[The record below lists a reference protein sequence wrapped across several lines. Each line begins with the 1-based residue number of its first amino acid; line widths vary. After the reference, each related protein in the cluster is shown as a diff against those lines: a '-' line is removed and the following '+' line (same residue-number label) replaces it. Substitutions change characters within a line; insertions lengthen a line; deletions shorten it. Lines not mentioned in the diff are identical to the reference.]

1 MSNPPPA
8 SDIPESA
15 FSDLWER
22 SLDLRPVVTGDD
34 GARYEIVFPGVR
46 NDGPGPDFKGAVF
59 KRGERIVA
67 GDVEL
72 HLDPS
77 GWRAHGH
84 HADPA
89 YRGVAL
95 HVVLR
100 RASPS
105 AAADPSMPP
114 TALASFPTTPDADAA
129 SSGEPRPDDR
139 REPPSEDEIATLGAR
154 RFLYKSDGFRAEMEA
169 SGDPEQV
176 IYQAALES
184 LGYSRNR
191 KPFLALAKALPISE
205 LSPLRREPPS
215 SARFAVFA
223 ALAVAGGL
231 EDGIP
236 DRSERAQAKR
246 VARRLGVKRLVR
258 PDAWSR
264 FRVRPNASP
273 IRRLR
278 GGAELIADNLRR
290 GVVRGM
296 LSELESGGIRALL
309 AAVRKPAGIGRDF
322 ALTMVANAI
331 LPPLR
336 AWAALANSPPAA
348 DRVLRAFLD
357 APAPPSDAVA
367 RSVAKSLGVSP
378 RSKRAPRHF
387 GLHELAR
394 MSSWHG
400 ISG

>member
-1 MSNPPPA
+1 MLQPPA
-8 SDIPESA
+8 SAIPESA

-22 SLDLRPVVTGDD
+22 SLDLRPLVTDAD
-34 GARYEIVFPGVR
+34 GGRYEIAFPGIR

-59 KRGERIVA
+59 KRGERVVA

-77 GWRAHGH
+77 GWRARGH

-89 YRGVAL
+89 FRGVVL
-95 HVVLR
+95 QVVLR

-105 AAADPSMPP
+105 SSAASDPSAPP
-114 TALASFPTTPDADAA
+114 TALAAFPPTSDANAPAA
-129 SSGEPRPDDR
+129 SDR
-139 REPPSEDEIATLGAR
+139 REPPSEDEIERLGTR
-154 RFLYKSDGFRAEMEA
+154 RFLYKSDGFRAEMDA
-169 SGDPEQV
+169 SGDPDQV

-191 KPFLALAKALPISE
+191 APFLELAKALPIAE
-205 LSPLRREPPS
+205 LSPLRREPS
-215 SARFAVFA
+215 ASARFAVFA

-231 EDGIP
+231 ESGIP
-236 DRSERAQAKR
+236 DPSERAQAKR
-246 VARRLGVKRLVR
+246 VARRLGVKRRVR

-264 FRVRPNASP
+264 FRIRPNASP
-273 IRRLR
+273 ISRLR

-309 AAVRKPAGIGRDF
+309 AAVRRPPTIGRGF
-322 ALTMVANAI
+322 ALTMATNAI

-336 AWAALANSPPAA
+336 AWAALAGSDDHAHMTANAFA
-348 DRVLRAFLD
+348 DS
-357 APAPPSDAVA
+357 PAPPSDAVA
-367 RSVAKSLGVSP
+367 RSIAKSLGVSP

-394 MSSWHG
+394 TASWHG
-400 ISG
+400 G

>member
-1 MSNPPPA
+1 MPKPPPSA
-8 SDIPESA
+8 SAIPESA

-22 SLDLRPVVTGDD
+22 SLDLRPIVTGDD
-34 GARYEIVFPGVR
+34 GGGRYEIVFPGIR

-59 KRGERIVA
+59 KRGGRVVA

-84 HADPA
+84 HTDPA
-89 YRGVAL
+89 FRGVAL
-95 HVVLR
+95 QVVLTG
-100 RASPS
+100 ASSSAASDPS
-105 AAADPSMPP
+105 APP
-114 TALASFPTTPDADAA
+114 TALAAFPPTTDEDAA
-129 SSGEPRPDDR
+129 ASTDR
-139 REPPSEDEIATLGAR
+139 RPPPSEDEIERLGTR
-154 RFLYKSDGFRAEMEA
+154 RFLYKSDGFRAEMDA

-191 KPFLALAKALPISE
+191 APFLALAKALPIAE
-205 LSPLRREPPS
+205 LSPLRREPPE

-231 EDGIP
+231 EGGVTDEA
-236 DRSERAQAKR
+236 ERAQAKR
-246 VARRLGVKRLVR
+246 VARRLGVKRRVR

-278 GGAELIADNLRR
+278 GGAALIADNLRR
-290 GVVRGM
+290 GFVRGM
-296 LSELESGGIRALL
+296 LSELESGGIRALI
-309 AAVRKPAGIGRDF
+309 AAVRRPPSIGRDF
-322 ALTMVANAI
+322 ALTMIANAI

-336 AWAALANSPPAA
+336 AWAALAGCD
-348 DRVLRAFLD
+348 DRQRLILSAFAD
-357 APAPPSDAVA
+357 APAPPSDAVT
-367 RSVAKSLGVSP
+367 RSIAKSLGLP
-378 RSKRAPRHF
+378 AKSKRAPRHF

-394 MSSWHG
+394 TASWHG
-400 ISG
+400 NR

>member
-1 MSNPPPA
+1 MPNQPPA
-8 SDIPESA
+8 ASAIPESA

-22 SLDLRPVVTGDD
+22 SLDLRPAVSGAD
-34 GARYEIVFPGVR
+34 GGRYEIVFPGIR

-59 KRGERIVA
+59 RRGGRVVA

-89 YRGVAL
+89 FRGVVL
-95 HVVLR
+95 QVVLR

-105 AAADPSMPP
+105 SAAASDPSAPP
-114 TALASFPTTPDADAA
+114 TALAAFPPTADANAAA
-129 SSGEPRPDDR
+129 SGS
-139 REPPSEDEIATLGAR
+139 PPSEDEIERLGTR
-154 RFLYKSDGFRAEMEA
+154 RFLYKSDGFRAEMDA
-169 SGDPEQV
+169 SGDPDQV

-191 KPFLALAKALPISE
+191 APFLALAKALPLSE
-205 LSPLRREPPS
+205 LSPLRREPAE

-231 EDGIP
+231 EGGIP
-236 DRSERAQAKR
+236 DPSERAQAKR
-246 VARRLGVKRLVR
+246 VARRLGVKRRVR

-278 GGAELIADNLRR
+278 GGAALIADNLRR
-290 GVVRGM
+290 GVLRGM
-296 LSELESGGIRALL
+296 LSELESGGIRALI
-309 AAVRKPAGIGRDF
+309 AAVRRPPSIGRDF

-336 AWAALANSPPAA
+336 AWAALASSD
-348 DRVLRAFLD
+348 DRQRLILSAFAD
-357 APAPPSDAVA
+357 APAPPSDAVT
-367 RSVAKSLGVSP
+367 RSIAKSLGLP
-378 RSKRAPRHF
+378 AKSKRAPRHF

-394 MSSWHG
+394 TASWHG
-400 ISG
+400 SGQ